1 MLFRDEQG
9 RQIWIDD
16 DATIPSNVKKSIDNR
31 KTRPSQK
38 QIDRRKLNQT
48 RLEGQSWYTEFE
60 PQTNRRGRKGM
71 LCRIGPR
78 SEVD

>member
-38 QIDRRKLNQT
+38 HLDRRKLNQT
-48 RLEGQSWYTEFE
+48 RLEGQAWY
-60 PQTNRRGRKGM
+60 
-71 LCRIGPR
+71 LSLIHI
-78 SEVD
+78 